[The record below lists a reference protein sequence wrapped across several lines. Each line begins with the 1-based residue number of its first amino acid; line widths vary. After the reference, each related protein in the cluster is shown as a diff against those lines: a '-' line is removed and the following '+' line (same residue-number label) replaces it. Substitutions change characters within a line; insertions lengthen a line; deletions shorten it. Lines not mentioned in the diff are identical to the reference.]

1 MAKRIELSKEEQQLY
16 NELQKLTKR
25 ANQRLVRL
33 ERLTGEKGTFASRQL
48 YDYLGINELNA
59 ITSASRIRISKEYTI
74 QQMLAVKKATEQ
86 FLKEKA
92 STVAGVKKIK
102 AEYEEKAEVPL
113 SYEQADVLY
122 RSGKSYTWIYEY
134 IPKSE
139 FWGVWVPTARKENWD
154 KETFAEQISLRIGM
168 EIDEELKA
176 DLEAL
181 YIYVMG

>member
-1 MAKRIELSKEEQQLY
+1 MAKKIEMSKEEQILY
-16 NELQKLTKR
+16 NQLQKLAKQ

-33 ERLTGEKGTFASRQL
+33 EKLTGEKGTFASKQL
-48 YDYLGINELNA
+48 YDYLGINELDA
-59 ITSASRIRISKEYTI
+59 ITPASRIRVSKKYNI
-74 QQMLAVKKATEQ
+74 AQLKAIKKATEQ
-86 FLKEKA
+86 FLKQEESKV
-92 STVAGVKKIK
+92 SGVKKLK
-102 AEYEEKAEVPL
+102 KEYEEKAEVPL
-113 SYEQADVLY
+113 SYSQVNVLY

-154 KETFAEQISLRIGM
+154 KETFSEQIALRIGM

>member
-1 MAKRIELSKEEQQLY
+1 MAKRIEQSQEEKQLY
-16 NELQKLTKR
+16 SELQKLAKR

-59 ITSASRIRISKEYTI
+59 ITSSARIRVSKEYNV
-74 QQMLAVKKATEQ
+74 QQLLAIKKATEQ
-86 FLKEKA
+86 FLKQEA
-92 STVAGVKKIK
+92 SKVSGVKKLK
-102 AEYEEKAEVPL
+102 KEYEEKAEVKFD
-113 SYEQADVLY
+113 YKQVDVLY

-139 FWGVWVPTARKENWD
+139 FWGVWVPTAKKENWD
-154 KETFAEQISLRIGM
+154 KETFAEQISLRIGI